1 VIMEKFRIG
10 YGEDI
15 HQLVVNRD
23 LILAGVKIP
32 YEKGLLGH
40 SDADVVYHAVSDAIL
55 GALALGD
62 IGKYFPTHDRKWENA
77 DSATIVQGVM
87 TMMKER
93 NFAVNNLDVSVC
105 CEKPLLAPYIGSMK
119 QNLADLLEVDVD
131 AISVK
136 AMTNEGLDAVGS
148 GLAIRASAV
157 VLLVSDVQEQ
167 PSGDED
173 QE

>member
-1 VIMEKFRIG
+1 VSMEKFRIG

-15 HQLVVNRD
+15 HQLVINRD

-40 SDADVVYHAVSDAIL
+40 SDADVVYHAASDAIL

-77 DSATIVQGVM
+77 DSATIVQGVV
-87 TMMKER
+87 TMMKEA
-93 NFAVNNLDVSVC
+93 NYLVNNIDISIS
-105 CEKPLLAPYIGSMK
+105 CEKPLLAPYIGTMR
-119 QNLADLLEVDVD
+119 QNLADLLEIDVN
-131 AISVK
+131 AVSVK
-136 AMTNEGLDAVGS
+136 AMTNEGLDAVGE
-148 GLAIRASAV
+148 GKAIRASAV
-157 VLLVSDVQEQ
+157 VLLVSDVEESNQ
-167 PSGDED
+167 GDED